1 VSARDGHTIQ
11 VAHESPYNNP
21 NPAFAAVIGAV
32 HHPLSGGVACAH
44 EEDLVRL

>member
-1 VSARDGHTIQ
+1 
-11 VAHESPYNNP
+11 
-21 NPAFAAVIGAV
+21 VIGAV

>member
-21 NPAFAAVIGAV
+21 NPAFAAAIGAV
-32 HHPLSGGVACAH
+32 HHPLSDGVTCAH
-44 EEDLVRL
+44 GEGLVRL